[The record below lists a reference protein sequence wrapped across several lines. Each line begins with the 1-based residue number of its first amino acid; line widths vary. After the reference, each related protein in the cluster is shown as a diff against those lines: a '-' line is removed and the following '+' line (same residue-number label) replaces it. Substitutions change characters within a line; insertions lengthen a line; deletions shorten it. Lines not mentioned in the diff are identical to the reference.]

1 MNTTRI
7 PAPDEGLSFT
17 MTHHN
22 PRIISLHDSDGS
34 MYIAER
40 LIHTS
45 QVNNAFLHGLELW
58 GPKLTGLD
66 ALECFFLKQ
75 RGEKLD
81 DPAMQK
87 RLDAMDNFSFA
98 VSQVVQKETARG
110 AGTPPFGLVSVS
122 FDCKWTV
129 NGKPGEC
136 VFELEFVCISRKQF
150 ELRVQHVTTE

>member
-1 MNTTRI
+1 MNTVVI
-7 PAPDEGLSFT
+7 PASFSDVLVFT
-17 MTHHN
+17 MTRYSS
-22 PRIISLHDSDGS
+22 RIVSLHDSDGS

-45 QVNNAFLHGLELW
+45 PVNNAFLCGLELW

-75 RGEKLD
+75 RGETLD
-81 DPAMQK
+81 DPAMQE

-98 VSQVVQKETARG
+98 VSQVVQKETE
-110 AGTPPFGLVSVS
+110 GTPPFGLVSVS

-129 NGKPGEC
+129 NGEPGVC

-150 ELRVQHVTTE
+150 EQRVQHVTCA